1 VLDGSSRWTPTG
13 SLSRALTVGGVGV
26 ALALA
31 AGRPALVVLVA
42 PLLVAGAMGLVHRP
56 TEEPRVVASFA
67 HRQLHE
73 GQGMRVRLESFG
85 LDDVEHVTRAMVPQP
100 YVALHPAEGTLGHL
114 LGHALGDPAGSEG
127 VPPIEASPRRWGLRT
142 IGAEKV
148 AFTTAWGG
156 YRWGPVSLPG
166 REVAVLPTLARVRS
180 GGEAPQPIG
189 LIGAHRSRREGD
201 GTEFSSIR
209 RFHAGDR
216 LRRINWRVSLRQ
228 GDLHVQSTRAEE
240 DTAVLLIV
248 DALADYGGSEGV
260 GGQESSLD
268 VTIRAAA
275 ALADQYV
282 SGGDRVSL
290 RVLSPGGEYAGYGTG
305 TRHLRRILIL
315 LSRIRPGVPRDV
327 AIDQIDFRTNAGTVV
342 VVISPMLSGP
352 LATATVR
359 LVRRGL
365 PGIVIDPLPPGTT
378 PSAYPDADPE
388 VASLAWRMRLLDR
401 NQLLAQLAASGCPV
415 VPWNGPRT
423 LEEVLR
429 RLARRGQLP
438 RVGGA

>member
-1 VLDGSSRWTPTG
+1 VIEPSSRWNPTS
-13 SLSRALTVGGVGV
+13 SLGRALTVGGVGV

-31 AGRPALVVLVA
+31 MGRPAVVVLVA
-42 PLLVAGAMGLVHRP
+42 PLLVAGAMGVLHRP
-56 TEEPRVVASFA
+56 TIEPRVFASFA
-67 HRQLHE
+67 HHQLHE
-73 GQGMRVRLESFG
+73 GQGMRVRLEAT
-85 LDDVEHVTRAMVPQP
+85 DVQDAEQVTRAMVPQP
-100 YVALHPAEGTLGHL
+100 HLALHPVEGALGHL
-114 LGHALGDPAGSEG
+114 LGDGGIE
-127 VPPIEASPRRWGLRT
+127 PIEASPRRWGLRL

-156 YRWGPVSLPG
+156 YRWGPVALPG
-166 REVAVLPTLARVRS
+166 REVAVLPTLSHFRS

-189 LIGAHRSRREGD
+189 LIGAHRSRRDGD

-240 DTAVLLIV
+240 DAAILLIV
-248 DALADYGGSEGV
+248 DALADFGVSEGV
-260 GGQESSLD
+260 GGSESSLD

-275 ALADQYV
+275 ALADQYI

-327 AIDQIDFRTNAGTVV
+327 AIDQIDFRATAGTVV
-342 VVISPMLSGP
+342 VVISPMLSEA

-365 PGIVIDPLPPGTT
+365 PVIVVDPLPSGSA
-378 PSAYPDADPE
+378 PSVSSRADAE
-388 VASLAWRMRLLDR
+388 LAALAWRMRLLDR
-401 NQLLAQLAASGCPV
+401 NHLLARLSASGCPV